1 MHKSIVRGL
10 LQVAGI
16 AAASAVLG
24 FTINTFSPNGLRFG
38 AAAEAP
44 ALQDGITELTVA
56 QAYEWFQRK
65 EGVFVDA
72 RHEMFYKQQHIP
84 GAMHLYFKNAE
95 ANPALQSMDRD
106 LPYIIYCKSSRC
118 DQAHR
123 LARTMFTAGFKRIAI
138 YTGGMV
144 DWLDAGYPVESSQ

>member
-1 MHKSIVRGL
+1 MRNSRILFQAVT
-10 LQVAGI
+10 I
-16 AAASAVLG
+16 AAVSAALG
-24 FTINTFSPNGLRFG
+24 FTLNSLSPNGVRFG
-38 AAAEAP
+38 PEL
-44 ALQDGITELTVA
+44 ALQDGITELTLV

-84 GAMHLYFKNAE
+84 GALHVYFKNAE
-95 ANPALQSMDRD
+95 VNPALESMDKERS
-106 LPYIIYCKSSRC
+106 YIVYCKSSRC

-123 LARTMFTAGFKRIAI
+123 LARAMFTAGFKKIAI
-138 YTGGMV
+138 FTGGMV